1 MDNTK
6 RELIKKHLE
15 GWTGLKK
22 SSIDYFATS
31 GKASGTFLMALE
43 SMLDEYARNRIGN
56 LLEKAKNSQTTKD

>member
-31 GKASGTFLMALE
+31 GKASGTFLMAL
-43 SMLDEYARNRIGN
+43 
-56 LLEKAKNSQTTKD
+56 